1 MTAIEVVVALVI
13 LSTVLLGIA
22 ATTSTAAKSLTSGQR
37 QVENAAAIQYQAELL
52 LAVPFD
58 SLANGTAQVEGVPLK
73 WTVTGT
79 TVKSVQLVATV
90 TNGFGDTVPD
100 TVTLIREDPGL

>member
-52 LAVPFD
+52 MAVPFD
-58 SLANGTAQVEGVPLK
+58 SLANGTAQVQGIPFT
-73 WTVTGT
+73 WTVAGT

-90 TNGFGDTVPD
+90 TNGFGEVVPD
-100 TVTLIREDPGL
+100 TVTLVRSDPDL

>member
-1 MTAIEVVVALVI
+1 MTAIEVVVSLVI

-37 QVENAAAIQYQAELL
+37 QVENSAAIQYQAEVLL
-52 LAVPFD
+52 SVPFD
-58 SLANGTAQVEGVPLK
+58 SLVNGTAKVQDIPFR

-79 TVKSVQLVATV
+79 NPKSVQLVATV
-90 TNGFGDTVPD
+90 TNGFGDVVPD
-100 TVTLIREDPGL
+100 TVTLVRTDPDQ

>member
-22 ATTSTAAKSLTSGQR
+22 ATTSTAAKSLTAGQR

-52 LAVPFD
+52 LALPFD
-58 SLANGTAQVEGVPLK
+58 SLASGSANVQGIPCK
-73 WTVTGT
+73 WSVTGT
-79 TVKSVQLVATV
+79 NPKSIQLVATV
-90 TNGFGDTVPD
+90 TNGLGDVVPD
-100 TVTLIREDPGL
+100 TVTLVRSDPDR